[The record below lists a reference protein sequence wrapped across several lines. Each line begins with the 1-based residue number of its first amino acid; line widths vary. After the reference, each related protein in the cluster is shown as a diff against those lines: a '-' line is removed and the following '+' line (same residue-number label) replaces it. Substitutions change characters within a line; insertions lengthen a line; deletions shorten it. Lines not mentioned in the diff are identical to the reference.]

1 MVEVEGLFMDDDQ
14 GVFVG
19 SREEGSGW
27 ERWREFVESLVSCCI
42 YMLLH

>member
-1 MVEVEGLFMDDDQ
+1 MVEVEGLFIDDDQ

-19 SREEGSGW
+19 SREEWSGW
-27 ERWREFVESLVSCCI
+27 ERWRELLKVCI